1 MPGVQVRL
9 LPKSSTCSGLIF
21 SVVCN
26 SFGTDGS
33 VLFLRPMLNFY
44 SISHMIYPFW
54 SNLDTDYY
62 FSPACSHKKCYMMS
76 VFKMPKLEPQS
87 INHFASRQ

>member
-1 MPGVQVRL
+1 MQVRC
-9 LPKSSTCSGLIF
+9 LPKSSMRSSLIF

-26 SFGTDGS
+26 SFGSDGS

-44 SISHMIYPFW
+44 SMSHMIYSFL

-62 FSPACSHKKCYMMS
+62 FCPACSPKKCYIMS
-76 VFKMPKLEPQS
+76 FLRMPRVEP
-87 INHFASRQ
+87 